1 MNANSSVGLELLNH
15 FYQSRLTVERAA
27 PIAEGGNRLKRSEDK
42 EKRSREQGTRLTR
55 GELFWIF
62 LKAGFA
68 FGGGLGILAVL
79 EDELVDKRL
88 AVTKEEFLTIYG
100 IGRIVPSGTMTALAV
115 AYGYK
120 FGGLSGTVITLA
132 ALSLPVFVLTIA
144 LTIAYH
150 YLRNSRVFDL
160 LPVTIMPAALAL
172 IVVAAL
178 KLGKDVFRPS
188 RELIFAG
195 VAFSF
200 ALFLR
205 LNPAFILLAGGVLG
219 AFALRRIDVED
230 RAKKKGSEK

>member
-1 MNANSSVGLELLNH
+1 LNRAEAKQ
-15 FYQSRLTVERAA
+15 QS
-27 PIAEGGNRLKRSEDK
+27 IDDS
-42 EKRSREQGTRLTR
+42 TRVTR
-55 GELFWIF
+55 GELFSIF
-62 LKAGFA
+62 FKAGLA

-79 EDELVDKRL
+79 QEELVDKRR

-120 FGGLSGTVITLA
+120 FGGLSGTVIALT

-150 YLRNSRVFDL
+150 YLRNSRLFDL

-188 RELIFAG
+188 RELIFA
-195 VAFSF
+195 VIAFAL

-205 LNPAFILLAGGVLG
+205 LNPAIILMAGGVLG
-219 AFALRRIDVED
+219 ALVLPKN
-230 RAKKKGSEK
+230 KKEGDSKRKGGGK

>member
-1 MNANSSVGLELLNH
+1 MGYSSLRK
-15 FYQSRLTVERAA
+15 S
-27 PIAEGGNRLKRSEDK
+27 EG
-42 EKRSREQGTRLTR
+42 EQQRGDSTTRVTR
-55 GELFWIF
+55 GELFLIF
-62 LKAGFA
+62 LRAGLA

-79 EDELVDKRL
+79 EHELVDKRR
-88 AVTKEEFLTIYG
+88 AVTREEFLTIYG

-120 FGGLSGTVITLA
+120 FGGLSGTVIALT

-188 RELIFAG
+188 RELVVAG
-195 VAFSF
+195 VAFAL

-205 LNPAFILLAGGVLG
+205 LNPALILVAGGVVG
-219 AFALRRIDVED
+219 AFAWQKVDES
-230 RAKKKGSEK
+230 KEKD

>member
-1 MNANSSVGLELLNH
+1 MAD
-15 FYQSRLTVERAA
+15 YT
-27 PIAEGGNRLKRSEDK
+27 
-42 EKRSREQGTRLTR
+42 TRVTR
-55 GELFWIF
+55 GDLFSIF
-62 LKAGFA
+62 LRAGLA

-79 EDELVDKRL
+79 EEELVNKRR
-88 AVTKEEFLTIYG
+88 AVTTDEFLTIYG

-120 FGGLSGTVITLA
+120 FGGLSGTVIALT

-150 YLRNSRVFDL
+150 YLRNSRLFDL

-188 RELIFAG
+188 LELIIAG
-195 VAFSF
+195 VAFSL

-205 LNPAFILLAGGVLG
+205 LNPCTDSIGGRRPRRTRLAEG
-219 AFALRRIDVED
+219 
-230 RAKKKGSEK
+230 

>member
-1 MNANSSVGLELLNH
+1 MNRAEAKQ
-15 FYQSRLTVERAA
+15 QS
-27 PIAEGGNRLKRSEDK
+27 IDDS
-42 EKRSREQGTRLTR
+42 TRVTR
-55 GELFWIF
+55 GELFSIF
-62 LKAGFA
+62 FKAGLA

-79 EDELVDKRL
+79 QEELVDKRR

-120 FGGLSGTVITLA
+120 FGGLSGTVIALT

-150 YLRNSRVFDL
+150 YLRNSRLFDL

-178 KLGKDVFRPS
+178 KLGKDIFRPS
-188 RELIFAG
+188 RELIFA
-195 VAFSF
+195 VIAFAL

-205 LNPAFILLAGGVLG
+205 LNPAIILMAGGVLG
-219 AFALRRIDVED
+219 AFVLPKNKKED
-230 RAKKKGSEK
+230 DSKRKGGGK

>member
-1 MNANSSVGLELLNH
+1 MS
-15 FYQSRLTVERAA
+15 
-27 PIAEGGNRLKRSEDK
+27 LKRVEDK
-42 EKRSREQGTRLTR
+42 ERKRGQHPTRVTR
-55 GELFWIF
+55 AELFSIF
-62 LKAGFA
+62 LKAGLA

-79 EDELVDKRL
+79 EDELVSKRR

-120 FGGLSGTVITLA
+120 FGGLSGTVIALA

-160 LPVTIMPAALAL
+160 FPVTILPAALAL

-178 KLGKDVFRPS
+178 KLDKDVFRPS
-188 RELIFAG
+188 RELIIAG
-195 VAFSF
+195 VAFAL

-205 LNPAFILLAGGVLG
+205 LNPALILLAGGVLG
-219 AFALRRIDVED
+219 AFALQKIEKED
-230 RAKKKGSEK
+230 DSKKEGSGK

>member
-1 MNANSSVGLELLNH
+1 MNRAEAQR
-15 FYQSRLTVERAA
+15 QS
-27 PIAEGGNRLKRSEDK
+27 IDYS
-42 EKRSREQGTRLTR
+42 TRVTR
-55 GELFWIF
+55 GELFSIF
-62 LKAGFA
+62 FKAGLA

-79 EDELVDKRL
+79 QEELVDKRR

-120 FGGLSGTVITLA
+120 FGGLSGTVIALT

-150 YLRNSRVFDL
+150 YLRNSRLFDL

-188 RELIFAG
+188 RELIFA
-195 VAFSF
+195 VIAFAL

-205 LNPAFILLAGGVLG
+205 LNPAIILMAGGVLG
-219 AFALRRIDVED
+219 AFVLPKNKKED
-230 RAKKKGSEK
+230 DSKRKGGGK